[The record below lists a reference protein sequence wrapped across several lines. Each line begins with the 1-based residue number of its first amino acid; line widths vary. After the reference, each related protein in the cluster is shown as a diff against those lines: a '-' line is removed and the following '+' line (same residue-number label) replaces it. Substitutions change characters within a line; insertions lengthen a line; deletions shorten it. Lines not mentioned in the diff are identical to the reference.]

1 VLDLSGSFRTGH
13 PHSLSLVAAVARVV
27 EDRLAAERARR
38 DERLKALYL
47 ERIARGVRERT
58 ALVTRTG
65 RVLAASPRGWLGS
78 RVRIPMGEGLTLPT
92 GEQLLAEPIR
102 GAADAI
108 LLRAGRAARRARPK
122 LALRALGH
130 GRALVELDGQGF
142 ELSPR
147 HSEIVALLAAHPQG
161 LSSRELARE
170 LYGPGG
176 KRGTVRAEMSRLRA
190 QLGPVLARNPY
201 RLDADVSADPA
212 VADQLVPATPLQPP
226 QRRDILA
233 PRR

>member
-1 VLDLSGSFRTGH
+1 V
-13 PHSLSLVAAVARVV
+13 
-27 EDRLAAERARR
+27 
-38 DERLKALYL
+38 
-47 ERIARGVRERT
+47 
-58 ALVTRTG
+58 
-65 RVLAASPRGWLGS
+65 
-78 RVRIPMGEGLTLPT
+78 
-92 GEQLLAEPIR
+92 LAEPIR

-122 LALRALGH
+122 LAVRALEH

-161 LSSRELARE
+161 LSSRELARK

-212 VADQLVPATPLQPP
+212 LADQLVSATPLQPP
-226 QRRDILA
+226 PRRDIPA